1 MKYTDLPEFL
11 TADASVVFIGHIRT
25 PFTNRG
31 DCPRSTRAARVNGG
45 TARVEVREPFRQGL
59 QGLAAYSH
67 IWLLYWMDEA
77 ARDAL
82 VQSPAH
88 LPEPRGVFSIR
99 SPARPNPIAL
109 ASTRLLVVAVF
120 RTRTSCA
127 TSGRSAGKVP
137 LNTQASDSAAEQPRK
152 ETVRRMNHPGVRAES
167 E

>member
-109 ASTRLLVVAVF
+109 ASTRLLDVDVGNGLLTVEQMDCRDRTPLLDIKPYYASVDAVPD
-120 RTRTSCA
+120 A
-127 TSGRSAGKVP
+127 EVP
-137 LNTQASDSAAEQPRK
+137 
-152 ETVRRMNHPGVRAES
+152 G
-167 E
+167 